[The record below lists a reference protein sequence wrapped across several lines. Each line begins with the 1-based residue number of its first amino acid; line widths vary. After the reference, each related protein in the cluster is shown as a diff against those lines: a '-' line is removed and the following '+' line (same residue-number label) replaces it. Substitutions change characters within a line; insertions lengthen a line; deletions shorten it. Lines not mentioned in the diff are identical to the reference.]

1 MFYLNRIEWTT
12 TTYTFNCNQRERLE
26 ERRGERDEYLKHLE
40 LWQLLRIIRILIS
53 IWGVIHHPRVCRIRE
68 GTKLRWNERRKGK
81 ILRERGGGS
90 GDLLSGGIGLIEA
103 YSWER
108 VCGEYSRGLG
118 QGFGRTNP
126 ENLLKKVGS
135 LFLLLSLLQSIHT
148 RMPPTSIW
156 VRPLLGRTSLLTS
169 QTPTT
174 NLLKCLQ
181 SSNTQFRSFNSS
193 TTKGTIK
200 EWTTLVQANQSRNR
214 MNGVMGRRQFSALSE
229 TSHRALVSQYHPLLH
244 IVSGSTRGII

>member
-90 GDLLSGGIGLIEA
+90 GDLLLGGIGLIEA
-103 YSWER
+103 YSWEECVESTVEDQVKVSDEPIPR
-108 VCGEYSRGLG
+108 ISW
-118 QGFGRTNP
+118 
-126 ENLLKKVGS
+126 KK
-135 LFLLLSLLQSIHT
+135 LDLSFFSFH
-148 RMPPTSIW
+148 
-156 VRPLLGRTSLLTS
+156 
-169 QTPTT
+169 
-174 NLLKCLQ
+174 
-181 SSNTQFRSFNSS
+181 SFNRF
-193 TTKGTIK
+193 IQ
-200 EWTTLVQANQSRNR
+200 ECHQ
-214 MNGVMGRRQFSALSE
+214 
-229 TSHRALVSQYHPLLH
+229 PLY
-244 IVSGSTRGII
+244 GSDHY